1 MKRVNL
7 DETSVRLDQRERA
20 GYLTSGAR
28 LLKRSAR
35 SLTSSATT
43 TQTRG
48 MVTLVAFICDNEE
61 IQNVLPQ
68 ILIVNEA
75 HLTRAEPAA
84 ALEVLLDSHTILWT
98 GAKAW
103 VTSKVMC
110 RIVAVLRRFLEPF
123 KNRFHFIVSSDGYRA
138 HMTKAVW

>member
-1 MKRVNL
+1 
-7 DETSVRLDQRERA
+7 
-20 GYLTSGAR
+20 
-28 LLKRSAR
+28 
-35 SLTSSATT
+35 
-43 TQTRG
+43 

-84 ALEVLLDSHTILWT
+84 ALRVLLDSHTILWT
-98 GAKAW
+98 GKKAW
-103 VTSKVMC
+103 VTSIMMC
-110 RIVAVLRRFLEPF
+110 RIVAVLRNFLEPY
-123 KNRFHFIVSSDGYRA
+123 KNRYHFIVSSDGYRA